1 MKLIF
6 FNINFSLSIAYFETS
21 FNIALKNVDITK
33 MPVDKIFL
41 KECHLVGVKKSSI
54 YNFTGISKVYLLF

>member
-6 FNINFSLSIAYFETS
+6 FNINFSFSIAYFATS

-33 MPVDKIFL
+33 MPVDKISL
-41 KECHLVGVKKSSI
+41 KECHLDGVKKI
-54 YNFTGISKVYLLF
+54 INQ

>member
-41 KECHLVGVKKSSI
+41 KECHSVGVKKI
-54 YNFTGISKVYLLF
+54 INL